1 MAYNITYLNQIVAD
15 LGGSDTYIYEIDA
28 LNAICTLLGITAGHT
43 YKIDAL
49 NAIEVNQGGS
59 GGHKYNID
67 ALNSIITLAGETAG
81 YTYEPLAW
89 AAIQQGALLNQNE
102 PEIDAFITA
111 LITPISDFQVTSLNT
126 LIRSIKTGLGITEL
140 SEAFD
145 LLLIRRNETQES
157 ALRNFVK
164 NAHHSELVNSPAFEA
179 MSGFTG
185 NGTNAYIKLN
195 YNANTQGVNF
205 TLNNGSI
212 GVYCNNNTD
221 ENQAD
226 IGARVGYQNQMCY
239 VECNSAETTNNK
251 RNNINTDTDVLLGST
266 KLAAQDRPSNGMHI
280 FNRINS
286 TTVTTYINGTLYS
299 DSANSTAIPNLAWF
313 ELAINGNGTP
323 TRFTTRSHALVFAGR
338 AFTKD
343 ECDIIKTAFDVY
355 KNA

>member
-1 MAYNITYLNQIVAD
+1 MMKSVFF
-15 LGGSDTYIYEIDA
+15 G
-28 LNAICTLLGITAGHT
+28 
-43 YKIDAL
+43 
-49 NAIEVNQGGS
+49 EVFPN
-59 GGHKYNID
+59 
-67 ALNSIITLAGETAG
+67 LV
-81 YTYEPLAW
+81 
-89 AAIQQGALLNQNE
+89 QQGALLNQNE

-126 LIRSIKTGLGITEL
+126 LIRSIKTGLGITDL

-145 LLLIRRNETQES
+145 FLLIRRNETQES

-195 YNANTQGVNF
+195 YNASTQGVNF

-212 GVYCNNNTD
+212 GVYCNNNANAN
-221 ENQAD
+221 ENRAD
-226 IGARVGYQNQMCY
+226 VGARVGYQNQMSY
-239 VECNSAETTNNK
+239 VECNSAETVNTK
-251 RNNINTDTDVLLGST
+251 RNNLNTNTDVNYGAG
-266 KLAAQDRPSNGMHI
+266 KLASIDQPSNGMHI
-280 FNRINS
+280 FNRPDAS
-286 TTVTTYINGTLYS
+286 TVNLYINGTVY
-299 DSANSTAIPNLAWF
+299 NSNADATAIPNLEWF
-313 ELAINGNGTP
+313 DLAINGNGTP

-355 KNA
+355 KNAENPMMLTTFEDNENVNTFEGNESITVN